1 MTSVLVDTFTIT
13 CQSPLPIL
21 MPKTRKLS
29 IVSQGFVL
37 KMVAACASFVFEFSE
52 STERR
57 KAVPACFAR
66 ISSFRT
72 MTEVDAASQSNPF
85 GAGLDSERL
94 RLVCNLRRP
103 GHGCFFGVSLEGAE
117 RVTNALANKHG
128 RKHVRFVACLSVRGL
143 PLRCDGRVLL
153 CGDGHAF
160 PLSTTYL
167 SCSAAM
173 SRRLLVWLAIH

>member
-13 CQSPLPIL
+13 CQSLLPIL
-21 MPKTRKLS
+21 IPKTKKLS

-72 MTEVDAASQSNPF
+72 ITEVDAASQSNPF
-85 GAGLDSERL
+85 GAGLDSERQ

-103 GHGCFFGVSLEGAE
+103 GHSCFFGVRLEE
-117 RVTNALANKHG
+117 LNALLATNMA
-128 RKHVRFVACLSVRGL
+128 VNTFASLLACPCDGLPLSVR
-143 PLRCDGRVLL
+143 
-153 CGDGHAF
+153 
-160 PLSTTYL
+160 
-167 SCSAAM
+167 
-173 SRRLLVWLAIH
+173 